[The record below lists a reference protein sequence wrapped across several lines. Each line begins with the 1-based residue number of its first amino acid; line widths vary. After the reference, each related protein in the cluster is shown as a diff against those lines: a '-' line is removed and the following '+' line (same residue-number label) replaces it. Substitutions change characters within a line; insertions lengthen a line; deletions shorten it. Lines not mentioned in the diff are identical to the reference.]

1 MSSEIVFI
9 LKKEGKVINRTQ
21 SRCSESAIDYF
32 SALHPGFLRDKN
44 FKIEIEKIDFLGQ
57 KLNGSNSS
65 SRTTN

>member
-9 LKKEGKVINRTQ
+9 LKKDGQVINRTY

-32 SALHPGFLRDKN
+32 SVLYPGFLMDKN

-57 KLNGSNSS
+57 KIMKSNSV

>member
-9 LKKEGKVINRTQ
+9 LKKDGQVINRTH

-32 SALHPGFLRDKN
+32 SVLYPGFLMDKN

-57 KLNGSNSS
+57 RIMKSTSV